1 MIDSKQKLMISEKL
15 KEGIEWKL
23 KLDYAKNELKD
34 EKLELNLEK
43 KESIKGAC
51 NVYSGAYLCH
61 INKTKMLASS
71 SSFVVKHWLLHQKS
85 NL

>member
-23 KLDYAKNELKD
+23 KLDFAKNELKD

-51 NVYSGAYLCH
+51 RVSGAYLCH
-61 INKTKMLASS
+61 INKTKLFASS

>member
-51 NVYSGAYLCH
+51 NVQLVEPTFVTL
-61 INKTKMLASS
+61 TKQKCL
-71 SSFVVKHWLLHQKS
+71 LLHH
-85 NL
+85 LLL